1 MTRAEAFQKA
11 CDILDALG
19 EREIE
24 KYLAQHG
31 YDPAT
36 EDELRC
42 EVARWKAVQ
51 LAEIEQLM
59 DAMARSMLH

>member
-1 MTRAEAFQKA
+1 MRWVN
-11 CDILDALG
+11 
-19 EREIE
+19 EIE